1 MNTELQ
7 AEVRDPNGRTGN
19 RTLRRSGKVPAIVYG
34 AGKGPQAI
42 ALDHNVLLRQM
53 AQPAFYT
60 SILTVKIGS
69 EAQSVVVKEVQRHPS
84 RPVLMHLD
92 FQRIVADQAL
102 TLNVPIRFIGG
113 ELSKGVKEQGGAVEQ
128 LATDIEVSCLPK
140 DLPDH
145 IDVDISHLELNQ
157 ILHLSDLTPPEGV
170 IFVALEHQQN
180 LPVVT
185 ISPPRREE
193 AETSDGDE
201 DAADAA
207 GEAS

>member
-1 MNTELQ
+1 MNTQLQ
-7 AEVRDPNGRTGN
+7 AEVRDPNGRTGS
-19 RTLRRSGKVPAIVYG
+19 RALRRSGKVPAVVYG
-34 AGKGPQAI
+34 AGKDPQTI
-42 ALDHNVLLRQM
+42 ALDHNRLLREM

-69 EAQSVVVKEVQRHPS
+69 EEQSVVVKEVQRHPS
-84 RPVLMHLD
+84 RPVIMHLD

-113 ELSKGVKEQGGAVEQ
+113 ETAKGVKEQGGAVEQ

-145 IDVDISHLELNQ
+145 IVVDISRLELNQ
-157 ILHLSDLTPPEGV
+157 IMHLSDLTPPEGV
-170 IFVALEHQQN
+170 HFVALEHQQD

-193 AETSDGDE
+193 AETPEDDE
-201 DAADAA
+201 SAA